1 MLTHTFR
8 KRIEGKT
15 NNNDNNNK
23 TKTKNIKLMKPNQK
37 EEIKKYI
44 YYIPCSA
51 NK

>member
-23 TKTKNIKLMKPNQK
+23 TKTKNIK
-37 EEIKKYI
+37 
-44 YYIPCSA
+44 
-51 NK
+51 